1 MAEVWLA
8 HDQELDREVAIKF
21 HTAADDRA
29 RFEREAR
36 AIAAL
41 AHENIAAVY
50 DYGETERGQYL
61 VLEYLPGGSLAER
74 LRGGQPLPDKATWT
88 IARQLAAALAHAH
101 RRGIV
106 HRDLKPSNVL
116 FDVEGRAKLAD
127 FGIARAAGQSTLT
140 DPGSILGT
148 AAYLSPEVAA
158 GEPAG
163 RASDVYSFGV
173 LLFQLLTGKPP
184 FEGETVV
191 ELALKHRTEPA
202 PRVENYRSDAPV
214 ALARVAGAALA
225 KDPAERPPD
234 GLALLAHLDEGD
246 VWAAPEHDETAT
258 LVQRPLVPSRSRRRF
273 LALLAVLVVLALAGA
288 GVAVLVAGSDAPTKT
303 KVRAPAARTLKS
315 PTSATGA
322 GEEVA
327 TERAASSE
335 HVPTTPTSVAATSG
349 AQPSTAVTTVAQTTE
364 ATSTSTG
371 TTSPAESTTSEQTEP

>member
-1 MAEVWLA
+1 MTEQLLSARYRLRRQLGRGGMAEVWLA

-163 RASDVYSFGV
+163 R
-173 LLFQLLTGKPP
+173 T
-184 FEGETVV
+184 T
-191 ELALKHRTEPA
+191 
-202 PRVENYRSDAPV
+202 
-214 ALARVAGAALA
+214 
-225 KDPAERPPD
+225 
-234 GLALLAHLDEGD
+234 
-246 VWAAPEHDETAT
+246 
-258 LVQRPLVPSRSRRRF
+258 
-273 LALLAVLVVLALAGA
+273 
-288 GVAVLVAGSDAPTKT
+288 
-303 KVRAPAARTLKS
+303 ARTLRLPSPVLPARPSRKIRRNARLTAWLCS
-315 PTSATGA
+315 PTWTRG
-322 GEEVA
+322 
-327 TERAASSE
+327 
-335 HVPTTPTSVAATSG
+335 TSG
-349 AQPSTAVTTVAQTTE
+349 PLL
-364 ATSTSTG
+364 
-371 TTSPAESTTSEQTEP
+371 STTRRQLSSNDRSSPLGRVVDFSHCSPSSSFSPSRARGLPSLWPGATPPRRPK